1 MYIFLDEIQE
11 VNAWERAV
19 ALLHESLDCDIYI
32 TGSSTKLLSG
42 ELAALLAGRYVEIR
56 VYPLDLE
63 EYLSFA
69 AANGEEKNLSQQE
82 HFANYLHFGGLP
94 GIHLMK
100 WDGGR
105 IMQYLHDVYSSVLLR
120 DVIARNKIRDT
131 ALLESIVL
139 YLMDNVGNTFS
150 AKTISDYLKNSGRRL
165 STEMV
170 YTYLHAL
177 ESACLVYKVPRFD
190 IRGGRTLETQDKF
203 YLVDLGLRY
212 AVRGVRD
219 DDISGTLENAVYL
232 QLLRRGGSVNI
243 GKQDTL
249 EVDFVANREDE
260 RIYIQVCHV
269 LTPENMEQ
277 EFRPLEA
284 ISDNYEKVVLST
296 DTLRVNRGGIRQKNI
311 IDFLLTP

>member
-1 MYIFLDEIQE
+1 MIVRERYMQQILDVIDEPVIKVITGVRRCGKSVLLEMTRQALLNRGVRKGNIVAINFESLYYEPLRDYRALYQEIVHLAKCTHGRLYIFLDEIQE

-82 HFANYLHFGGLP
+82 HFVNYLRFGGLP

-150 AKTISDYLKNSGRRL
+150 AKPYPTI
-165 STEMV
+165 
-170 YTYLHAL
+170 
-177 ESACLVYKVPRFD
+177 
-190 IRGGRTLETQDKF
+190 
-203 YLVDLGLRY
+203 
-212 AVRGVRD
+212 
-219 DDISGTLENAVYL
+219 
-232 QLLRRGGSVNI
+232 
-243 GKQDTL
+243 
-249 EVDFVANREDE
+249 
-260 RIYIQVCHV
+260 
-269 LTPENMEQ
+269 
-277 EFRPLEA
+277 
-284 ISDNYEKVVLST
+284 
-296 DTLRVNRGGIRQKNI
+296 
-311 IDFLLTP
+311 

>member
-82 HFANYLHFGGLP
+82 HFANYLRFGGLP
-94 GIHLMK
+94 GIHLIK

-150 AKTISDYLKNSGRRL
+150 AKPYPTI
-165 STEMV
+165 
-170 YTYLHAL
+170 
-177 ESACLVYKVPRFD
+177 
-190 IRGGRTLETQDKF
+190 
-203 YLVDLGLRY
+203 
-212 AVRGVRD
+212 
-219 DDISGTLENAVYL
+219 
-232 QLLRRGGSVNI
+232 
-243 GKQDTL
+243 
-249 EVDFVANREDE
+249 
-260 RIYIQVCHV
+260 
-269 LTPENMEQ
+269 
-277 EFRPLEA
+277 
-284 ISDNYEKVVLST
+284 
-296 DTLRVNRGGIRQKNI
+296 
-311 IDFLLTP
+311 

>member
-1 MYIFLDEIQE
+1 M
-11 VNAWERAV
+11 
-19 ALLHESLDCDIYI
+19 
-32 TGSSTKLLSG
+32 
-42 ELAALLAGRYVEIR
+42 
-56 VYPLDLE
+56 
-63 EYLSFA
+63 
-69 AANGEEKNLSQQE
+69 
-82 HFANYLHFGGLP
+82 
-94 GIHLMK
+94 
-100 WDGGR
+100 
-105 IMQYLHDVYSSVLLR
+105 
-120 DVIARNKIRDT
+120 
-131 ALLESIVL
+131 
-139 YLMDNVGNTFS
+139 
-150 AKTISDYLKNSGRRL
+150 KNSGRRL

-232 QLLRRGGSVNI
+232 QLLRRGFSVNI